1 MIKIHNCC
9 IKYLRKPAN
18 STSRLSI
25 VETTFGDYGTSL
37 SVFQLF
43 SIISII
49 LCRVSCY
56 VRQARAVFFF
66 ILKDL
71 AFLVRSR
78 KYIVLYLNYS
88 FCEFISAITV
98 VKNSSFSKI

>member
-43 SIISII
+43 SII

-56 VRQARAVFFF
+56 VRQARAVFFI

>member
-1 MIKIHNCC
+1 MIKIRICY

-18 STSRLSI
+18 STLRLRLVI
-25 VETTFGDYGTSL
+25 MVLHFRCFTVADNKAL
-37 SVFQLF
+37 S
-43 SIISII
+43 ISII

-56 VRQARAVFFF
+56 VRQARAVFFI